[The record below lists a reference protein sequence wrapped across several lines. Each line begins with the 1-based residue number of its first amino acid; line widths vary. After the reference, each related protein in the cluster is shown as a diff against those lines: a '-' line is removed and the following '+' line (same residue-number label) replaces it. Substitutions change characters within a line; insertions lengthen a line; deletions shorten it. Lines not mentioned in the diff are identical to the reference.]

1 MSQENKFF
9 TTVRQSAR
17 AEFEEKKSL
26 FIGHVIR
33 CDTEEEVREALRKA
47 IIKHPGEIV
56 ATTYMAREQGSLEE
70 IFGHPRS
77 RDLMQDKKFLK
88 ELTL

>member
-1 MSQENKFF
+1 M
-9 TTVRQSAR
+9 
-17 AEFEEKKSL
+17 KKYYGVAYLRNGDACICS
-26 FIGHVIR
+26 G
-33 CDTEEEVREALRKA
+33 CDTEEEVREALKKA
-47 IIKHPGEIV
+47 IVKHPGEIV

-88 ELTL
+88 EITANHWN